1 MVARLSGFRRIQITI
16 AAVALVAVGLTALPA
31 TAASPL
37 DKLDTSLKL
46 IPEDAAFYSSMLRN
60 REQFEILRKSNA
72 WTKIQQM
79 PVVQMGLS
87 LYRAQMTD
95 PNSGPAKVEVAL
107 QNPET
112 RKIVD
117 LLAGMVSEEVFVY
130 GDDTSVNFFELVQN
144 IAGAMR
150 YGPTIMQVTGQTEG
164 HDPSQLQAILLLSA
178 LAEHADLID
187 VPNLVMGFKVKNKD
201 LAKEQLI
208 KLETLGNIL
217 LEGNEKTKGHFKK
230 SKVNNYDYLVLELD
244 GGMVPW
250 DQVPVDKLA
259 EMEAEE
265 GDAQKVI
272 DRLKE
277 LKLVVALGIR
287 EDYLIV
293 SIGSS
298 LDALENLG
306 DSDRLID
313 RPEFKPLEKLA
324 DKRITSL
331 GYLSK
336 ELSEQIN
343 NQDEQIDDLVELVEK
358 VLPAAHLSNEQNER
372 IQKDVAGLADD
383 IKAMIP
389 ESGAAVSVSFLT
401 DRGLEGYQYDW
412 SEHGRIDGSKSL
424 SLLEHVGG
432 NPLLAVVA
440 RAKVQAED
448 YDLLVKWIGTAYG
461 YVDDLLLPNMHE
473 GEREKARKFLTA
485 AVPLLKRLDKANREM
500 LIPALADGQSA
511 LVIDGKLTSKQ
522 FIASLP
528 ATEKPMPMVEL
539 AVVVGVSD
547 AKLLKKALSEYR
559 AVINGL
565 IDAAQQLEGCRLPK
579 GIQISEPQSG
589 KGSSGEIFSYV
600 LPKEWGVDEKIV
612 PNFGLSEHVAV
623 FSLSRDH
630 TERLL
635 NKTAPTVGG
644 VIEKTDRQRAAA
656 CWFNWAAFLDTAS
669 PWIDVAAEQAMNAK
683 NVEADQRKAIVEQVH
698 TAVEVLKTVR
708 GITSES
714 YTEGEAMVK
723 HTQIEIR
730 DVAN

>member
-1 MVARLSGFRRIQITI
+1 MVARLFGFRRIQITI
-16 AAVALVAVGLTALPA
+16 AAVALVAAGLTASLA

-117 LLAGMVSEEVFVY
+117 LLTGMVSEEVFIY

-164 HDPSQLQAILLLSA
+164 HDPGQLQAIMLLSA
-178 LAEHADLID
+178 LAEHTDLID

-306 DSDRLID
+306 GSDRLID

-372 IQKDVAGLADD
+372 IQKDVAGMADD

-389 ESGAAVSVSFLT
+389 ESGAAVSISFLT

-440 RAKVQAED
+440 RAKMQTED
-448 YDLLVKWIGTAYG
+448 YELLVKWIGTAYG
-461 YVDDLLLPNMHE
+461 YVDDLLLPNMPE
-473 GEREKARKFLTA
+473 SEREKARKFLKD
-485 AVPLLKRLDKANREM
+485 AVPLFQRLDKANREF
-500 LIPALADGQSA
+500 LIPALKDGQSA
-511 LVIDGKLTSKQ
+511 LVIDGKLASKQ
-522 FIASLP
+522 FAAALP
-528 ATEKPMPMVEL
+528 ATEKPMPMVEPAIVL
-539 AVVVGVSD
+539 GVSD
-547 AKLLKKALSEYR
+547 AKLLKKAWNEYR
-559 AVINGL
+559 EIANAL
-565 IDAAQQLEGCRLPK
+565 IDVVRKTEGSNVPAN
-579 GIQISEPQSG
+579 IQIPAPQAEKS
-589 KGSSGEIFSYV
+589 SSGEIFSYV

-612 PNFGLSEHVAV
+612 PNFGLAEHVAV
-623 FSLSRDH
+623 LTLSRDH

-635 NKTAPTVGG
+635 KATAPSVGG
-644 VIEKTDRQRAAA
+644 VIEKADRQRAAA
-656 CWFNWAAFLDTAS
+656 CWFNWAALLDTAS
-669 PWIDVAAEQAMNAK
+669 PWIDLAAEQAMNAK
-683 NVEADQRKAIVEQVH
+683 NVESDQRKAILEQVH

-730 DVAN
+730 DVGN

>member
-1 MVARLSGFRRIQITI
+1 MVARHSLRWIHISI
-16 AAVALVAVGLTALPA
+16 AAVALVAVGLMALPA
-31 TAASPL
+31 TAAGPL

-87 LYRAQMTD
+87 LYRAQLAD
-95 PNSGPAKVEVAL
+95 PNSGPAKVDVAL

-117 LLAGMVSEEVFVY
+117 LLAGMVSEEVFLY
-130 GDDTSVNFFELVQN
+130 GDESNIDFMELVQN

-150 YGPTIMQVTGQTEG
+150 YGPMTLQATGEAEG
-164 HDPSQLQAILLLSA
+164 RNPNQLQAMMLLSA

-187 VPNLVMGFKVKNKD
+187 VPNFVVGFKMKDKD

-230 SKVNNYDYLVLELD
+230 TKVGDYEYLVLELN

-250 DQVPVDKLA
+250 DQVPVDTMK
-259 EMEAEE
+259 EIEAEE

-287 EDYLIV
+287 ENYLLV

-298 LDALENLG
+298 LDALEGLG
-306 DSDRLID
+306 GSDRLID

-324 DKRITSL
+324 DKRITSI
-331 GYLSK
+331 GYVSK
-336 ELSEQIN
+336 EMSVQIN
-343 NQDEQIDDLVELVEK
+343 NQGDQIDDLVELLDK
-358 VLPAAHLSNEQNER
+358 VLPAAHLSDEQNER
-372 IQKDVAGLADD
+372 IQKDVESFADD
-383 IKAMIP
+383 LKAMLP
-389 ESGAAVSVSFLT
+389 ESGAAMSVSFLT

-412 SEHGRIDGSKSL
+412 GDHDRIDGSKSL
-424 SLLEHVGG
+424 GLLEHVGG
-432 NPLLAVVA
+432 NPLLAALA
-440 RAKVQAED
+440 RAKVRIDD
-448 YDLLVKWIGTAYG
+448 YDLMAKWIGTAYG
-461 YVDDLLLPNMHE
+461 YVDDLVLPNMPE
-473 GEREKARKFLTA
+473 SEREKARKFLTA

-511 LVIDGKLTSKQ
+511 LVMDGKLTSKQ

-528 ATEKPMPMVEL
+528 ATEKPMPMVEP

-547 AKLLKKALSEYR
+547 AKLLKKAMGEYR
-559 AVINGL
+559 EVANAL
-565 IDAAQQLEGCRLPK
+565 IDIVRKTEGSNVPANV
-579 GIQISEPQSG
+579 QIPEPQTG

-635 NKTAPTVGG
+635 NKTPPAVGG

-708 GITSES
+708 SVTSES
-714 YTEGEAMVK
+714 YAEGEALVN
-723 HTQIEIR
+723 HTQLEIR
-730 DVAN
+730 DVGK